1 MDRLGLSFCTDH
13 ATFVDELALVIVVI
27 GFRDEC
33 NKVLNFSKV
42 LHGNHRFA
50 NQYIY
55 EDVCSLDCLRV
66 NLCQKVGNVLLNRY
80 IFISTVRCPDLIKHI
95 GKIRST
101 QTKLIS
107 LKSFPP
113 PTPLALFFR

>member
-1 MDRLGLSFCTDH
+1 MDRVFCTDH
-13 ATFVDELALVIVVI
+13 ATFVDGLALVIVVI
-27 GFRDEC
+27 SFRDESS
-33 NKVLNFSKV
+33 KVLKFSKL

-55 EDVCSLDCLRV
+55 EDVCSLDFLRGK
-66 NLCQKVGNVLLNRY
+66 LCQKVGNVLLNRH

-95 GKIRST
+95 SKIRST

-113 PTPLALFFR
+113 STPLVLFFR